1 MATKNTKKPEPTSM
15 KDYAGNDLQVGDEVV
30 YIRKGYCSAELCGG
44 KIEKFKLA
52 FGKVMAVVD
61 TNYGGTG
68 VTSSNVFK
76 VGGNM
81 SRYGFN
87 G

>member
-1 MATKNTKKPEPTSM
+1 M

-44 KIEKFKLA
+44 KIEKFKRA
-52 FGKVMAVVD
+52 FGRVVAVVD
-61 TNYGGTG
+61 TNYGEKG
-68 VTSSNVFK
+68 VTSCSVFK

-81 SRYGFN
+81 SRYGFT
-87 G
+87 GED